1 MEKEKILIIED
12 DEDTKLYLKYFI
24 GKKFYVY
31 LYNSSDF
38 YYKFNESV
46 NYDLIILDLSIKN
59 KIEGEQVIK
68 KIKSSE
74 NLRKISLIC
83 ISAQTSLEEKEN
95 VIALGADEFM
105 LKPVANEKLMEA
117 ILTHLYKAAK
127 ANHK

>member
-12 DEDTKLYLKYFI
+12 DEDTRLYLTYFI
-24 GKKFYVY
+24 GKKFYIH

-59 KIEGEQVIK
+59 KIEGEQIIK

-74 NLRKISLIC
+74 SFRKIPLIC

-95 VIALGADEFM
+95 ILALGADEFM
-105 LKPVANEKLMEA
+105 LKPVANEKLMKA
-117 ILTHLYKAAK
+117 ILAHLYKAAK
-127 ANHK
+127 TNHK